1 MIRKVEETDQE
12 IFLQLTREFYASDAV
27 LHPVPDAYH
36 TDLFDELMRS
46 DRYTEGFMIEWE
58 GRPVGYALI
67 AKTYSHESGGK
78 VIWIEEIYI
87 SPSHRGKGLGKEFF
101 TYLQAAYGGAVSRF
115 RLELEPDNEKA
126 QRLYE
131 RIGFAPLPYKQMVLD
146 KPIDRA

>member
-1 MIRKVEETDQE
+1 M
-12 IFLQLTREFYASDAV
+12 
-27 LHPVPDAYH
+27 
-36 TDLFDELMRS
+36 
-46 DRYTEGFMIEWE
+46 
-58 GRPVGYALI
+58 
-67 AKTYSHESGGK
+67 
-78 VIWIEEIYI
+78 IWIEEIYI
-87 SPSHRGKGLGKEFF
+87 SPGHRGKGLGKEFF